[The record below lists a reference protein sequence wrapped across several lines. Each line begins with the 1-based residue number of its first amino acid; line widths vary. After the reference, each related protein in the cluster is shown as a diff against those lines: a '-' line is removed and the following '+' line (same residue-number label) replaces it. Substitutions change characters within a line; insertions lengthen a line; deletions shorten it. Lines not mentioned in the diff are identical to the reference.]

1 MLFPKLLWQQKVD
14 NKDNLK
20 SMQIFDVGTLEFEN
34 KFTYLHDFV
43 LFKKGLKKYLLKYSI
58 LYTFRKSNH
67 TLHCIVNYKP
77 PRLDFYGADNLVCS
91 TPEIITY

>member
-34 KFTYLHDFV
+34 RFTYLHDFV
-43 LFKKGLKKYLLKYSI
+43 LFK
-58 LYTFRKSNH
+58 R
-67 TLHCIVNYKP
+67 
-77 PRLDFYGADNLVCS
+77 GA
-91 TPEIITY
+91 